1 MADLAAPP
9 LVPQGP
15 WAAPAVPLGWQVLMA
30 QLVEVAH
37 QVGAMGGVH
46 WGLQVLEVAVV
57 PQVSDQTTRTS
68 WEMPTGSAV
77 GNPKK
82 MKS

>member
-1 MADLAAPP
+1 MADLAAPR

-37 QVGAMGGVH
+37 QVVAMAGVH
-46 WGLQVLEVAVV
+46 WGLQVPEVAVA

-68 WEMPTGSAV
+68 WDAHWV
-77 GNPKK
+77 CR
-82 MKS
+82 